1 MQAPIRKVD
10 QETEQAAG
18 QQGSRGCERRKGS
31 GNDRIEPDV
40 AAAHFFQKG
49 QAGSAADR
57 PSINVKRIVIFI
69 TSLTST
75 HF

>member
-49 QAGSAADR
+49 QAGQEEEQQQGSEGTG
-57 PSINVKRIVIFI
+57 RIQRQK
-69 TSLTST
+69 
-75 HF
+75 

>member
-40 AAAHFFQKG
+40 AAAHFFPERPGRPGGRAAAG
-49 QAGSAADR
+49 QRGNRQDSAAEISAD
-57 PSINVKRIVIFI
+57 
-69 TSLTST
+69 
-75 HF
+75 